1 MADDEHEQLSRQTG
15 MVLRTA
21 VQVAMQVAE
30 ALARRREQTLRT
42 AAAASEARSR
52 ALAGRLNAEQRS
64 AEALLRNTINRQWWA
79 TAADAQI
86 VDAVRV
92 AHTWKDASPVAERA
106 AVSIED
112 RLRTDKGVDLTALRD
127 TVNTAVVAACV
138 ERELADRAE
147 RDHQADENA
156 NRSIL
161 NDPESRTTPPAQHLS
176 STTLGWDTTQRREQH
191 RAQLT
196 IAGLDTEAIDA
207 HMVTDTSNAAV
218 LYSTSMQ
225 APIKAPSATPGDRSQ
240 SYDFTTDRGRR

>member
-147 RDHQADENA
+147 RDHQAD
-156 NRSIL
+156 
-161 NDPESRTTPPAQHLS
+161 
-176 STTLGWDTTQRREQH
+176 
-191 RAQLT
+191 
-196 IAGLDTEAIDA
+196 
-207 HMVTDTSNAAV
+207 
-218 LYSTSMQ
+218 
-225 APIKAPSATPGDRSQ
+225 
-240 SYDFTTDRGRR
+240 